1 MHHNYVCINEG
12 NHLMS
17 NKRNKKKTTA
27 VVNNPSTAMQSLAHL
42 ACMTSM
48 TREHFAGKRLCDL
61 EPDMEKN
68 LRSKDHLRQ
77 EYQMKQR
84 AAYDKAAAA
93 A

>member
-1 MHHNYVCINEG
+1 
-12 NHLMS
+12 MS
-17 NKRNKKKTTA
+17 NKRNKKKTV

-61 EPDMEKN
+61 EPDFEKN
-68 LRSKDHLRQ
+68 HRSKAHLRQ

-84 AAYDKAAAA
+84 AAEDKAAAA
-93 A
+93 